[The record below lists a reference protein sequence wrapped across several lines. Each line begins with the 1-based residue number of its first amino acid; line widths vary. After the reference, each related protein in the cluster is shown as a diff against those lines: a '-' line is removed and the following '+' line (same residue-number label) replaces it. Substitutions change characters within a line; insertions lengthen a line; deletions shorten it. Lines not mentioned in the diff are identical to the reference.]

1 MHMVRQE
8 NEDHSIIVIPAT
20 PDYHHSISVAS
31 NAGGFLLITGMT
43 LMTLI
48 SNVINSQNWRF
59 TVLSGTP
66 TYPWETALFS
76 NV

>member
-31 NAGGFLLITGMT
+31 NAGGFLLMTGMT

-48 SNVINSQNWRF
+48 SNVINSQN
-59 TVLSGTP
+59 
-66 TYPWETALFS
+66 
-76 NV
+76 